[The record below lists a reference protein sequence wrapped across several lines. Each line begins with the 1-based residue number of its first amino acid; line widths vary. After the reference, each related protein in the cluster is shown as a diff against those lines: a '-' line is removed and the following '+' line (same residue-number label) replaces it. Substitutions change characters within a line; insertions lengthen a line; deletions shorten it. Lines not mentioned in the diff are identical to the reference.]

1 MRTKYKPWAKPF
13 LDEHQDIQF
22 PLDKVNQLSHLH
34 LEIGCGKGAFIIQ
47 MAKNHPDIFYLA
59 IEKNISCAGIS
70 AKAIVDEKIDNVK
83 IMNIDGE
90 LVLNELKDESVKV
103 LYLNFSDPWP
113 KKKHTKRRL
122 THESFINKYIRVL
135 EKGGE
140 IRFKTDNDELYQFSR
155 ESFLE
160 SSLKIVSDVE
170 DYDGLGEDDVPTE
183 YELKKREA
191 GFKIHRL
198 ILRK

>member
-22 PLDKVNQLSHLH
+22 PLDKVNQLSRLH
-34 LEIGCGKGAFIIQ
+34 LEIGCGKGAFIIR

-160 SSLKIVSDVE
+160 SSLKIVSDVD